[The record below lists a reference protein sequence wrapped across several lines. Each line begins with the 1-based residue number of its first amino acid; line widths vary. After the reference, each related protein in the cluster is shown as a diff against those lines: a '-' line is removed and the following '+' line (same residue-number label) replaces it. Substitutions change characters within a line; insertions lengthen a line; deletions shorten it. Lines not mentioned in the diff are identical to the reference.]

1 MYVFA
6 LVVFS
11 GLGIMCIA
19 RWTDAIMRQVRERT
33 GMEGGLTA
41 LRLDRPC
48 RDCGAA
54 TGKPGRATGDL
65 RPLAR
70 PLGGP

>member
-19 RWTDAIMRQVRERT
+19 RWTGIMRQVRERT
-33 GMEGGLTA
+33 GMRVA
-41 LRLDRPC
+41 
-48 RDCGAA
+48 
-54 TGKPGRATGDL
+54 
-65 RPLAR
+65 
-70 PLGGP
+70 